1 MRVMMLSWEF
11 PPRVIGGLAMHV
23 YDLSTSMA
31 RQGVDVT
38 VVTCGDAALTERE
51 RVDGVDVL
59 RVRPY
64 DLPTG
69 DILGWSLQL
78 NVAMLERA
86 INYVNHEGPV
96 DIIHAHDWL
105 VAYAAR
111 ALKHGYRIPMVA
123 TVHATEY
130 GRNNGLHNQ
139 LQRSIGDIEWWLTYE
154 AWRVICCS
162 SYMVDEV
169 RRVFSLPSDKIRLIP
184 NGVYPEKLRQK
195 EVPPGFKD
203 RWALPYERIVFF
215 VGRLVPEKG
224 VQVLLEAVPKIL
236 TYCPEAK
243 FVIAGTGPFQDFLR
257 QKANDL
263 ALGDKVLFAG
273 YVSEEDRDCLYQVA
287 DVAVFPSLYEPFGIV
302 ALEAMA
308 AGTPVVVSDSG
319 GLAEIVS
326 NNEDGL
332 WAITGSANSLADRV
346 IEILS
351 NPNLAQR
358 LAQNAMNKVYAQYD
372 WKIISANTIAV
383 YEEVLKESKTCGFLS
398 GSGYRWLFPT
408 PSIVAKPANN
418 RTHRW
423 SRIFNNG

>member
-11 PPRVIGGLAMHV
+11 PPRVVGGLAMHV
-23 YDLSTSMA
+23 YDLSTSMV
-31 RQGVDVT
+31 RQGLEVT
-38 VVTCGDAALTERE
+38 VVTCGGSESLERE
-51 RVDGVDVL
+51 RVEGVEVL

-64 DLPTG
+64 DLPTA

-78 NVAMLERA
+78 NVAILERA
-86 INYVNHEGPV
+86 IDYVNQEGEV

-105 VAYAAR
+105 VACAAR

-139 LQRSIGDIEWWLTYE
+139 LQRSISDIEWWLTYE

-169 RRVFSLPSDKIRLIP
+169 RRVFNLPSDKIRLIP
-184 NGVYPEKLRQK
+184 NGVYPERLRQK
-195 EVPPGFKD
+195 EVPTGFKD
-203 RWALPYERIVFF
+203 RWALPYEKIVFF

-236 TYCPEAK
+236 GHCPEAK
-243 FVIAGTGPFQDFLR
+243 FVIAGTGPFHDFLR

-263 ALGDKVLFAG
+263 GLGDKVCFTG
-273 YVSEEDRDCLYQVA
+273 YISEEDRDRLYQVA

-319 GLAEIVS
+319 GLAEIVK

-346 IEILS
+346 IEILT
-351 NPNLAQR
+351 NRDLAQK
-358 LAQNAMNKVYAQYD
+358 LAHNAIEKVYAQYD
-372 WKIISANTIAV
+372 WRIISAKTVEV
-383 YEEVLKESKTCGFLS
+383 YEEILKESKNSGFRAPRKYEWPFRRQSLVARRATDPALS
-398 GSGYRWLFPT
+398 
-408 PSIVAKPANN
+408 
-418 RTHRW
+418 
-423 SRIFNNG
+423 

>member
-1 MRVMMLSWEF
+1 
-11 PPRVIGGLAMHV
+11 MHV

-31 RQGVDVT
+31 RRGVQVT
-38 VVTCGDAALTERE
+38 VITCGESALAERE
-51 RVDGVDVL
+51 RVEGVDVL

-64 DLPTG
+64 DLPTS
-69 DILGWSLQL
+69 DILGWALQL

-86 INYVNHEGPV
+86 INYVNNEGPV
-96 DIIHAHDWL
+96 DMIHAHDWL
-105 VAYAAR
+105 VAFAAR
-111 ALKHGYRIPMVA
+111 ALKHGYRTPMVA

-139 LQRSIGDIEWWLTYE
+139 LQRSISDIEWWLTYE

-184 NGVYPEKLRQK
+184 NGVYPDRLRQK

-236 TYCPEAK
+236 AHCPEAK

-263 ALGDKVLFAG
+263 AVGDKVCFAG
-273 YVSEEDRDCLYQVA
+273 YISEEDRDCLYRVA

-326 NNEDGL
+326 NNQDGL

-346 IEILS
+346 IEILT
-351 NPNLAQR
+351 NRDLAQR

-372 WKIISANTIAV
+372 WQIISAKTVTV
-383 YEEVLKESKTCGFLS
+383 YEEILKESKASGFLDH
-398 GSGYRWLFPT
+398 GENKW
-408 PSIVAKPANN
+408 PSYAQSIAAKPSKN

-423 SRIFNNG
+423 AQIFTGGH

>member
-11 PPRVIGGLAMHV
+11 PPRVVGGLAMHV

-31 RQGVDVT
+31 AQGIEVT
-38 VVTCGDAALTERE
+38 VVTCNNGSDASEKET
-51 RVDGVDVL
+51 VNGVEVL

-69 DILGWSLQL
+69 DILGWALQL

-86 INYVNHEGPV
+86 VGYINQQGPM

-111 ALKHGYRIPMVA
+111 ALKYGYRLPLIA

-139 LQRSIGDIEWWLTYE
+139 LQRSISDIEWWLTYE

-162 SYMVDEV
+162 GYMVDEV
-169 RRVFSLPSDKIRLIP
+169 KRVFNIPSDKIRLIP
-184 NGVYPEKLRQK
+184 NGVYPGRIRER
-195 EVPPGFKD
+195 EVPPDFKS
-203 RWALPYERIVFF
+203 RYALPHERIIYF

-224 VQVLLEAVPKIL
+224 VQVLLEAVHKVL
-236 TYCPEAK
+236 AHCPDAK

-263 ALGDKVLFAG
+263 GLGPKVLFAG
-273 YVSEEDRDCLYQVA
+273 YINEADRDMLYKIA

-319 GLAEIVS
+319 GLAEIVK
-326 NNEDGL
+326 NDEDGL
-332 WAITGSANSLADRV
+332 WAITGSANSLADRI
-346 IEILS
+346 IEILR
-351 NPNLAQR
+351 NPSLAEK
-358 LAQNAMNKVYAQYD
+358 LAQNAFAKVTAQYD
-372 WKIISANTIAV
+372 WKIIAEKTINVYREVAEESHRTGFKSARK
-383 YEEVLKESKTCGFLS
+383 YDWPFRRRLYS
-398 GSGYRWLFPT
+398 
-408 PSIVAKPANN
+408 
-418 RTHRW
+418 
-423 SRIFNNG
+423 